1 MLLNISRFNSSR
13 VLKINIVKINPSN
26 LDNILD
32 LHVIHP
38 KFNLTFLN
46 SFQNKKYFILTFTF
60 KKHIKINNMV
70 VLIRHNQSETQALNQ
85 AKTSLT

>member
-1 MLLNISRFNSSR
+1 VGLGYTLSR

-26 LDNILD
+26 LDNILN
-32 LHVIHP
+32 LQVIHQ
-38 KFNLTFLN
+38 KFNLIFFN
-46 SFQNKKYFILTFTF
+46 SFQNKKYFILTFTL
-60 KKHIKINNMV
+60 KKHIKINNTV